1 MLVVDASA
9 VVSAITAGDER
20 SEQIRERLESDDEL
34 AAPHLIDLEV
44 LQALRRLARRGELS
58 PDRAVDGVRDL
69 AELAMTRYPHEPFID
84 RVWELRGNLSAYDAV
99 YLALAEAIGVPLVTC
114 DAALAAAAG
123 EVVEVELFQ
132 PAG

>member
-34 AAPHLIDLEV
+34 AAPYLIDLEV
-44 LQALRRLARRGELS
+44 LQALRRLARQGELS

-84 RVWELRGNLSAYDAV
+84 RIWEARGNLSAYDAV

-123 EVVEVELFQ
+123 DVVEVELFQ

>member
-34 AAPHLIDLEV
+34 AAPYLIDLEV
-44 LQALRRLARRGELS
+44 LQALRRLARQGELS

-123 EVVEVELFQ
+123 DVVEVELFQ

>member
-34 AAPHLIDLEV
+34 AAPYLIDLEV
-44 LQALRRLARRGELS
+44 LQALRRLARQGELS

-69 AELAMTRYPHEPFID
+69 SELAMTRYPHEPFID

-99 YLALAEAIGVPLVTC
+99 YLALAEAIAVPLVTC

-123 EVVEVELFQ
+123 DVVEVELFQ